1 MNKAVFVK
9 NFSDFMIQNVP
20 AFDGVKSLVYV
31 NDGNNEWVYI
41 NFNTYSQKRINVN
54 YDSEVAII
62 KDVLK
67 NYEDAPWIV
76 PIDEDIFNK

>member
-1 MNKAVFVK
+1 MNKAMFVK

-20 AFDGVKSLVYV
+20 VFDGVKSFVYV
-31 NDGNNEWVYI
+31 NDGDNEWVYI

-54 YDSEVAII
+54 YDSEIAII